1 MDNIINHSR
10 LSTSL
15 SGNIDFKKKME
26 NNNIKNKLD
35 EDINNPNP
43 SNPSNPNPSEPDPE
57 NKNNLSKNDPNNPNP
72 SNPDDENPENKNNL
86 SKKDIQDIKNAQYFY
101 NETSSNRKLL
111 IAIIF
116 GLIFAILSS
125 PIVYQITNYISLK
138 LGGVETTI
146 GQGPTIIGLIIQT
159 LIFIIVIRII
169 LW

>member
-15 SGNIDFKKKME
+15 SGNIEFKNKME
-26 NNNIKNKLD
+26 NNNIQNKLE

-43 SNPSNPNPSEPDPE
+43 NSPSNPD
-57 NKNNLSKNDPNNPNP
+57 DVNP
-72 SNPDDENPENKNNL
+72 SNPDDDSPENKNNL

-101 NETSSNRKLL
+101 NEPSSNRKLL

-125 PIVYQITNYISLK
+125 PVVYQITNYISMK

>member
-15 SGNIDFKKKME
+15 SGNIEFKNKIE
-26 NNNIKNKLD
+26 NNNIQNKLE
-35 EDINNPNP
+35 EDINN
-43 SNPSNPNPSEPDPE
+43 SNPNSPP
-57 NKNNLSKNDPNNPNP
+57 
-72 SNPDDENPENKNNL
+72 NPDDENPPNSDDSHENKNNL

-125 PIVYQITNYISLK
+125 PVVYQITNYISMK